1 LVPEYRLPIET
12 SRICAASAALIRLV
26 LDPPLADLRT

>member
-12 SRICAASAALIRLV
+12 SRSCATAVVLIRL
-26 LDPPLADLRT
+26 ALRSLR